1 MALLQHR
8 WQLFPEKED
17 VAVVVE
23 EEAFEEE
30 PNYEVV
36 DDSSLLFAHSG
47 CADY

>member
-23 EEAFEEE
+23 EAFGEER
-30 PNYEVV
+30 NYEVV
-36 DDSSLLFAHSG
+36 DDSTLPFAHSG

>member
-17 VAVVVE
+17 VAVVE
-23 EEAFEEE
+23 EEAFGEER
-30 PNYEVV
+30 NYEVV

-47 CADY
+47 CVGY

>member
-8 WQLFPEKED
+8 WQLFPVKED

-23 EEAFEEE
+23 EGASEEE

-36 DDSSLLFAHSG
+36 DDSSLLFAHSA
-47 CADY
+47 CAGY

>member
-17 VAVVVE
+17 VAVVE

-36 DDSSLLFAHSG
+36 DDSSLQFAHSG